1 MSQALSN
8 LYTIVILVC
17 IVLMIAICIYGLIK
31 KKHSQSEYKEYL
43 EKKREEKETTGAS
56 TI

>member
-1 MSQALSN
+1 MSQGLSN

-43 EKKREEKETTGAS
+43 EKKREQKEITGDS

>member
-43 EKKREEKETTGAS
+43 EKKREQKENTGDS